1 MNCILGTQD
10 VLVNDSF
17 IAFIDCII
25 TGCIQMNLPIT
36 VNFIFVTNV
45 TDHVPS
51 NLYELSK
58 LTLNVQNFIEFLK
71 NQIDSDKS
79 E

>member
-1 MNCILGTQD
+1 
-10 VLVNDSF
+10 
-17 IAFIDCII
+17 
-25 TGCIQMNLPIT
+25 MNLSIT

>member
-10 VLVNDSF
+10 VLVNDS
-17 IAFIDCII
+17 FIDCII